1 MNRLGR
7 FTNLFM
13 RVKAGFSKVRKFILI
28 FVIAVTTFTGGYFL
42 GVKGYKA
49 EVTKSL
55 QVNISRAI
63 PPGKNVDFSLF
74 WQVWDTLAA
83 KYFDQSK
90 LVPAQMVYG
99 AISGMVSAL
108 GDPYTMYLPPSQNKI
123 VNEDLSGSFEG
134 VGIEIG
140 YKNTHLA
147 VISPLPGSP
156 AEKSGVKP
164 GDYIVHITDTK
175 KGVDIDS
182 GSLALSQAVDYIR
195 GPAGTVVTLT
205 LVRDGDSNPII
216 VPLTRAKLII
226 PSVILSWVGKDSTI
240 ASIKIAKFDSATV
253 GEWNKTVA
261 EFTDKCVTQK
271 VACKGI
277 IIDLRNNPGGYMQ
290 SAVDIAGDFVSMGTT
305 VVIQQNGDGTKEEYK
320 SNRLP
325 RLENYKVVILINAGS
340 ASASEILA
348 GALRDDRGIK
358 LVGDKSF
365 GKGTIQEPIEV
376 TGGSGLHVTTAKWL
390 TPDGTWVHDKGLTP
404 DVEIANKEA
413 SADAQLDA
421 AINLFK

>member
-1 MNRLGR
+1 M
-7 FTNLFM
+7 
-13 RVKAGFSKVRKFILI
+13 RKFILI
-28 FVIAVTTFTGGYFL
+28 FVIAVITFTGGYFL
-42 GVKGYKA
+42 GVKGFKA

-63 PPGKNVDFSLF
+63 PPDKNVDFSLF
-74 WQVWDTLAA
+74 WQVWDTLSA
-83 KYFDQSK
+83 KYFDKSK
-90 LVPAQMVYG
+90 LVPSQLVYG
-99 AISGMVSAL
+99 AIQGMVSAV

-123 VNEDLSGSFEG
+123 VNDDLSGSFEG

-156 AEKSGVKP
+156 AEKAGVKP

-175 KGVDIDS
+175 KGVDVDS
-182 GSLALSQAVDYIR
+182 GSIALSQAVDYIR
-195 GPAGTVVTLT
+195 GPAGTVITLT
-205 LVRDGDSNPII
+205 LVRDGDANPIT

-226 PSVILSWVGKDSTI
+226 PSVILSWVGKDSLI
-240 ASIKIAKFDSATV
+240 ADIKIAKFDSATV
-253 GEWNKTVA
+253 GEWDKMVA
-261 EFTDKCVTQK
+261 EVTDKCLTQK
-271 VACKGI
+271 AACKGI

-305 VVIQQNGDGTKEEYK
+305 VVIQQNGDGTKVEYK
-320 SNRLP
+320 SDRLP

-348 GALRDDRGIK
+348 GALRDDKGIK

-365 GKGTIQEPIEV
+365 GKGTIQEPVEV
-376 TGGSGLHVTTAKWL
+376 AGGSGLHVTTAKWL